1 MTETTESKRGR
12 GRPRKN
18 EKKDGAAC
26 VREYRYRMN
35 KEKTRLDIYIGLSA
49 TNRIT
54 TLAKH
59 WNYTIPQAIERL
71 ILESELKYK
80 DVFHPFDEEFPEGI
94 SDEIVQDI
102 INDRLQEMLSMKG
115 SLKKNICTGN
125 KK

>member
-1 MTETTESKRGR
+1 
-12 GRPRKN
+12 
-18 EKKDGAAC
+18 
-26 VREYRYRMN
+26 MN
-35 KEKTRLDIYIGLSA
+35 KEKTRLDIYIGISA

-54 TLAKH
+54 KLAKH

-80 DVFHPFDEEFPEGI
+80 DVFHPFDEEFPEVR
-94 SDEIVQDI
+94 SDKIIQDI

-115 SLKKNICTGN
+115 SLKKNIDTGN

>member
-12 GRPRKN
+12 GRPRKY
-18 EKKDGAAC
+18 ETKDGAAR
-26 VREYRYRMN
+26 VREYRSRMN
-35 KEKTRLDIYIGLSA
+35 KEKTRFDIYIGISA
-49 TNRIT
+49 TNRVEK
-54 TLAKH
+54 LAKH
-59 WNYTIPQAIERL
+59 WNYTISQAIERL

-94 SDEIVQDI
+94 SDEIVQRM

-115 SLKKNICTGN
+115 SLKKNIDTGN